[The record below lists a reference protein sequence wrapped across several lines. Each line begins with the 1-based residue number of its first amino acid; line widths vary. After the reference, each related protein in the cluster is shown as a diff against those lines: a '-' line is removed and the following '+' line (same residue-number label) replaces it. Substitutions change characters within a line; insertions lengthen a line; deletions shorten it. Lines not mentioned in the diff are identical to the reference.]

1 MVHVE
6 LDGQTYRI
14 EIRSDDDEY
23 WFVDKVNDI
32 DGTDLN
38 EGFFERLQKAT
49 EKRIKEIAEE
59 EGVAIVEDFQSSY
72 PHLWGSSY

>member
-6 LDGQTYRI
+6 LDGQTYRV

-49 EKRIKEIAEE
+49 EKQIKKIAEE
-59 EGVAIVEDFQSSY
+59 DAAEAAFDALTQPRHFE
-72 PHLWGSSY
+72 

>member
-6 LDGQTYRI
+6 LDGQTYRV
-14 EIRSDDDEY
+14 EMRSDDDEY

-38 EGFFERLQKAT
+38 EGFFERLQKAA

-59 EGVAIVEDFQSSY
+59 DAAEAAFDALTQPRHFE
-72 PHLWGSSY
+72 